1 MHSLPEMSGAL
12 TTERMGR
19 AATAALHCQRGS
31 VLTSLT
37 STVSSAAQAIRQG
50 SPSSYW
56 RASACLTMWSVNR
69 ALASPKIFGG
79 IFRCLWPSSGRWY
92 SAALWFVP
100 LWLSGVSAGQL
111 IQEPV
116 HHADAWAHS
125 LVEQLRVGRAW
136 MRPGGREFFGVLD
149 FFSHVNELL
158 VGDV

>member
-1 MHSLPEMSGAL
+1 MHSLAEMSGAL

-19 AATAALHCQRGS
+19 AATAVLHCGQRGS

-37 STVSSAAQAIRQG
+37 STVSSAAQPVRQG
-50 SPSSYW
+50 PSLSSYW
-56 RASACLTMWSVNR
+56 GASACLTMWSVNP
-69 ALASPKIFGG
+69 ALASPK
-79 IFRCLWPSSGRWY
+79 PSEASSGAVGRQRAD

-100 LWLSGVSAGQL
+100 LWLSAVSARQL

-149 FFSHVNELL
+149 FFSHVDELL
-158 VGDV
+158 MGDV